1 MPMNVR
7 AAVLHGPNQPFSIE
21 TVQLEGP
28 GPGEVL
34 IQVKATGLCH
44 SDLNV
49 YEGKSPW
56 QFPTIL
62 GHEAAGIVAECG
74 PGVTTFKKG
83 DHVIPFLIPHCG
95 KCNYCAS
102 DKTNLCQEAFTRL
115 RPGKSHFSADG
126 KPISQLWGLGTFA
139 EYTVLPVDTIA
150 KVRDDAPF
158 DRICYIGCGA
168 TTGLGAALFAA
179 KIEKGSSVVVFGL
192 GGIGLN
198 VIQGARM
205 AGAKTIIGID
215 TNDAKEGI
223 AREMGATEF
232 VNPKNVEK
240 LVAHLMKLTGGGAD
254 YSFECIGNPGV
265 MRTAL
270 ECTNAAWGVAY
281 IIGVAAH
288 GAELTAIPG
297 SLFMGRKWTGA
308 YMGGA
313 RVTRLPE
320 VVDWYMEGKI
330 NLDKLITHRLP
341 LEKIGEGFALMQR
354 GESIRSVIIL

>member
-1 MPMNVR
+1 MSMNVR

-62 GHEAAGIVAECG
+62 GHEAAGVVVECG
-74 PGVTTFKKG
+74 PGVTNFKKG
-83 DHVIPFLIPHCG
+83 DHVIPFLIPYCG
-95 KCNYCAS
+95 KCGYCES
-102 DKTNLCQEAFTRL
+102 SKTNLCKEAMTRL
-115 RPGKSHFSADG
+115 RPGKSHFSIDG
-126 KPISQLWGLGTFA
+126 KPVTQLWGLGTFA

-150 KVRDDAPF
+150 KVREDAPF

-168 TTGLGAALFAA
+168 TTGLGSALFAA
-179 KIEKGSSVVVFGL
+179 KVEAGSSVVVFGL

-198 VIQGARM
+198 VIQGAKL
-205 AGAKTIIGID
+205 AGAKMIIGID
-215 TNDAKEGI
+215 TNDAKEAM
-223 AREMGATEF
+223 ARELGAPHF
-232 VNPKNVEK
+232 INPRNVEK
-240 LVAHLMKLTGGGAD
+240 LTQHIQKLTGLGAD
-254 YSFECIGNPGV
+254 YSFECIGNPQV

-270 ECTNAAWGVAY
+270 ECTNNAWGVAY

-288 GAELTAIPG
+288 GAEITTFPG
-297 SLFMGRKWTGA
+297 QLFMGRKWTGA

-313 RVTRLPE
+313 RVHQLPE
-320 VVDWYMEGKI
+320 VVDWYMQGKI

-341 LEKIGEGFALMQR
+341 LEKIDEGFDLMRR
-354 GESIRSVIIL
+354 GEAIRSVIVL